1 MKIDDLE
8 THLDMTK
15 RLWPKFGFH
24 LQIKISFRYV
34 QEHLQ
39 VAEDLRIKT
48 DKQALKMYAVF
59 AESLDLLGVG
69 PHGDDVA
76 VFSKDASKVCHV
88 LHRLRE
94 EERRVCSDATGS
106 ATEENLEEA
115 LSAMLQGDG
124 ELPLSEEQSELFSA
138 AEDGRGKGSW
148 LLVPM
153 RCSKLVYFFAAFS
166 HVFGWPAGLAA
177 HDFHMSG
184 IWGSLC
190 GRVEPGCYDESSQV
204 RELWTRDGE
213 HHLQALEQSHHKG
226 RDGLDGDGCFQGF
239 GSYCRRCAQGSC
251 DLQGVCSAAQ
261 RGVGWR

>member
-1 MKIDDLE
+1 MLTSAAELLQTRIDECEHAGQLTKESFQLTDIDALE

-15 RLWPKFGFH
+15 RLWPKFSFH

-39 VAEDLRIKT
+39 VAGDLRIKE

-88 LHRLRE
+88 FHRLRE
-94 EERRVCSDATGS
+94 EERRVGSDDTGGATG
-106 ATEENLEEA
+106 ENLEEA

-148 LLVPM
+148 VLVPM
-153 RCSKLVYFFAAFS
+153 RCSKLVYFF
-166 HVFGWPAGLAA
+166 
-177 HDFHMSG
+177 
-184 IWGSLC
+184 
-190 GRVEPGCYDESSQV
+190 
-204 RELWTRDGE
+204 
-213 HHLQALEQSHHKG
+213 
-226 RDGLDGDGCFQGF
+226 GCFLTCF
-239 GSYCRRCAQGSC
+239 WLA
-251 DLQGVCSAAQ
+251 
-261 RGVGWR
+261 GWASSSRFPHVRHLGLSMRTCGTWML